1 MSLLLLLSIACGGL
15 KRGKTEPAP
24 KGEATTTPASGER
37 QARSATPGQVD
48 LARFLGV
55 NEAVTVPPPFLKRPN
70 FGPAELKKELEGDA
84 QLTSDLGAHWV
95 RGHSATFPFLN
106 HQAWSRDPKQH
117 QEWAD
122 LWVRTLQAQGLEPL
136 IMLSPWPGNKT
147 FEVTKSYMPQDSKA
161 YLAWVESIV
170 ERYDGDGVD
179 DMPGLKSG
187 VHYWEVDNEPDL
199 KADPMGP
206 NKSKAAKAKFCQASE
221 YAQVL
226 VMTSESI
233 RKADAKA
240 VVLGG
245 GFYRPH
251 TDSGR
256 EYMSQVFSSQEA
268 RDAIDVLSLH
278 VYVTEQD
285 TGRFE
290 RALKWGAEAVPG
302 TPIWVTET
310 NQPAQ
315 DDSKSWVTP
324 AWQAA
329 MLTRMVGVA
338 LREGVS
344 GFYWHTLADAPPG
357 SKKGPGGM
365 KTHSFYSQPQ
375 PGKLQ
380 AKPAVT
386 TYRLLSERFAALG
399 SVEILEE
406 EGGIRFGP
414 DGPRLIWQ
422 GSAKGKATNLVT
434 GEVST
439 GRVTAD
445 AENSYWVE

>member
-15 KRGKTEPAP
+15 NRGKVDEQPKEPAP
-24 KGEATTTPASGER
+24 APAQAER

-48 LARFLGV
+48 LTRFLGI
-55 NEAVTVPPPFLKRPN
+55 NEAVTVPPPFLTRPG
-70 FGPAELKKELEGDA
+70 FGPKELQDQLNEDAEL
-84 QLTSDLGAHWV
+84 TVDLGANWV

-106 HQAWSRDPKQH
+106 HQAWSKDPTQH

-122 LWVRTLQAQGLEPL
+122 VWVKTLQAQGLEPL

-147 FEVTKSYMPQDSKA
+147 QQVTQSYLPKDAKA
-161 YLAWVESIV
+161 YQAWVESVV

-179 DMPGLKSG
+179 DMPGLKQG
-187 VHYWEVDNEPDL
+187 IHYWEVDNEPDL

-206 NKSKAAKAKFCQASE
+206 GKSKAAQAKFCQASE
-221 YAQVL
+221 YAKVL
-226 VMTSESI
+226 IMTSESI
-233 RKADAKA
+233 RKADDKA

-256 EYMSQVFSSQEA
+256 EYMQQVFSTQEA

-278 VYVTEQD
+278 VYFTEQG

-290 RALKWGAEAVPG
+290 RAIGWGREAVPG
-302 TPIWVTET
+302 AAIWITET

-315 DDSKSWVTP
+315 DDKKSWVNKQ
-324 AWQAA
+324 WQAA

-338 LREGVS
+338 LREGVDS
-344 GFYWHTLADAPPG
+344 FYWHTLADAPTG
-357 SKKGPGGM
+357 ARKGPGGM
-365 KTHSFYSQPQ
+365 KVHSFYEQPQ
-375 PGKLQ
+375 PGTLK

-386 TYRLLSERFAALG
+386 SYKVLSEKFAALG
-399 SVEILEE
+399 TVEIIEE
-406 EGGIRFGP
+406 EGGIRFGAG
-414 DGPRLIWQ
+414 GPRLIWE
-422 GSAKGKATNLVT
+422 GSAQGKATNLVT
-434 GEVST
+434 GKVST

-445 AENSYWVE
+445 PENSYWVE